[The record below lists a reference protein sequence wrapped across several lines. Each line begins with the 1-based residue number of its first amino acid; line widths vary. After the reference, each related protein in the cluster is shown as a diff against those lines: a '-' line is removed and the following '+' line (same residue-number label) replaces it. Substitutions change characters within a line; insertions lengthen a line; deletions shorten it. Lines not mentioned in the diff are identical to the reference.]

1 MFFIR
6 LIVLNQS
13 YQSSKKDNNLLFLDC
28 FSCILCYFCR
38 YKQTDKEILMINI
51 RVEDN
56 NFSQSFVDF
65 ARTLPYVTVEET
77 LPRRRTMAE
86 AVAEC
91 GGHTVDEFV
100 NELKAR
106 IDKWED

>member
-1 MFFIR
+1 
-6 LIVLNQS
+6 
-13 YQSSKKDNNLLFLDC
+13 
-28 FSCILCYFCR
+28 
-38 YKQTDKEILMINI
+38 MIYL

-77 LPRRRTMAE
+77 MPRKRTMAE

-91 GGHTVDEFV
+91 GGVCTVDDFFDEL
-100 NELKAR
+100 NER
-106 IDKWED
+106 IDKWTL